1 MNDARLVMPLTV
13 WMMTISELAMMV
25 CWDMTTA

>member
-1 MNDARLVMPLTV
+1 MNEAREVMPLAV

-25 CWDMTTA
+25 CWLITTA